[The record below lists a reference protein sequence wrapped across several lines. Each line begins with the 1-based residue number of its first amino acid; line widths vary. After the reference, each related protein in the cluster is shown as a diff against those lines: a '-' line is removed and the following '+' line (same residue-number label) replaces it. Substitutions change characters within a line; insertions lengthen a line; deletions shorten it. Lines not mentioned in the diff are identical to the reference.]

1 MKLRRLT
8 LQGFKSFAD
17 KTDLKF
23 HEGITAIVGPNGCGK
38 SNISDAI
45 RWVLG
50 EQRPT
55 AIRGSKMEEA
65 IFQGTTQR
73 RPVNRAEV
81 SLAFDNEEGRLPVAG
96 DEVEIRRVVFREGGS
111 DYQLNRTSVRLR
123 DILDMCRDTG
133 LGANAYTVI
142 EQGMVDAILSDRP
155 EERRHMFEE
164 AAGIGRYKDRRKVA
178 LRRLEGAETDL
189 SRLNDLISE
198 VEAKVRSLGRQRA
211 RAKKYG
217 DYRARKLSLE
227 VAIAQTELQ
236 DIRAKLE
243 KAAALLEAIGRN
255 EPAARASLTTAEASL
270 ERLRLESGEALRQ
283 RNEVGL
289 RLEET
294 ARQIAER
301 ERAIAIADERRAHA
315 QRRLEQIAVER
326 EELKARVNTLQ
337 NELQELETERVGQ
350 HGIVESLAQRVEEVQ
365 SRQAALRQEV
375 TDIRRMDEDARA
387 RENDM
392 TRQLAKLEGDAANAQ
407 LRAQEAESRL
417 EHLATEREE
426 LEAELLRLDEQ
437 RDLFAEQAR
446 ELATRL
452 ESLQHK
458 ADAAQRA
465 LGTAR
470 ESEAEAR
477 KALAAAD
484 DRASHLASRVAA
496 LEALEREYHG
506 FAPAVAAALTRRE
519 NFKGLLGPVAEF
531 LKLPRDRAAS
541 VEGTLGSLLQAIVV
555 EDFSNVEDLQRWI
568 EEAEDEHAPSPRHP
582 TAASPL
588 KGAIALLPRE
598 SLPRLEALLETIRF
612 IGKPPEEPVLL
623 GRREKLARLRD
634 EAETAQRDRDARA
647 LAREEASHRI
657 AELEA
662 ELRRLQ
668 TEGQEAEL
676 ELRRADADEANRVG
690 QRGRTERARE
700 ELERRRNELV
710 NQIERARTDASG
722 ARDERVRLESTLSEH
737 RTNWQQSTE
746 TLTER
751 EAAWEQVR
759 DEEAELRV
767 AHARAEG
774 ALAALD
780 RRIQS
785 DRTEAESVQAR
796 LAALDREE
804 NEHRR
809 ALDEVE
815 QTREAATSSLQSFF
829 EQRDTLAVEVRSI
842 DERVAMATEK
852 AEALEN
858 KVRQLRR
865 EAEDQSEARHRLEL
879 QKAEA
884 DSAEARVRER
894 LEVEWARP
902 FEQLIASAPSLEE
915 TELRRRRAALESADE
930 GDFIAEE
937 MSPLED
943 AATGTPEE
951 FSVLSVNGD
960 DATALAGADAHAPSY
975 GTGLRAW
982 KSELKEL
989 TIDIERLGPINML
1002 AVEEYDE
1009 ESQRLTFLQTQR
1021 DDLTRARD
1029 DLQSAIKEI
1038 NKTAKELF
1046 IDTFDA
1052 VKHNFHTTFQT
1063 LFEGGECDIR
1073 LEDAEDP
1080 LESPIDIIASP
1091 RGKRTQ
1097 RIHLLSGGERALTA
1111 LALLFAIYLVKPS
1124 PFCVLDEVD
1133 APLDEANIGR
1143 FISMLKEF
1151 KHNTQ
1156 FVVITHNP
1164 RTMEAADWLYGV
1176 TMEEPGVS
1184 SIVGVRLDE
1193 VLEGAKPSNVVVEV

>member
-1 MKLRRLT
+1 
-8 LQGFKSFAD
+8 
-17 KTDLKF
+17 
-23 HEGITAIVGPNGCGK
+23 
-38 SNISDAI
+38 
-45 RWVLG
+45 
-50 EQRPT
+50 
-55 AIRGSKMEEA
+55 
-65 IFQGTTQR
+65 
-73 RPVNRAEV
+73 
-81 SLAFDNEEGRLPVAG
+81 
-96 DEVEIRRVVFREGGS
+96 VFREGGS
-111 DYQLNRTSVRLR
+111 DYQLNRSSVRLR

-189 SRLNDLISE
+189 SRLNDLITE

-217 DYRARKLSLE
+217 EYRARKLALE
-227 VAIAQTELQ
+227 VAIAQMELQ
-236 DIRAKLE
+236 DIRTKLE
-243 KAAALLEAIGRN
+243 KAHAMLEAIGRN
-255 EPAARASLTTAEASL
+255 EPAARASLTSAEATL
-270 ERLRLESGEALRQ
+270 ERLRLESGESLRM
-283 RNEVGL
+283 RNDVAV

-301 ERAIAIADERRAHA
+301 ERAIAIADERRSHA
-315 QRRLEQIAVER
+315 QRRLEQITVER
-326 EELKARVNTLQ
+326 EELRTRVTALQ
-337 NELQELETERVGQ
+337 SELQELEAERGGQ
-350 HGIVESLAQRVEEVQ
+350 EGIVESLAQRVEDVQ

-387 RENDM
+387 RENDI
-392 TRQLAKLEGDAANAQ
+392 TRQLAKLEGDAANAE

-446 ELATRL
+446 DLAARL
-452 ESLQHK
+452 ESLQ
-458 ADAAQRA
+458 AQAAAAQRTLEA
-465 LGTAR
+465 AR
-470 ESEAEAR
+470 EAEAEAR

-519 NFKGLLGPVAEF
+519 NFSGLLGPVAEF
-531 LKLPRDRAAS
+531 LKLPRDKAAA

-555 EDFSNVEDLQRWI
+555 EDVNQLEDLQRWI
-568 EEAEDEHAPSPRHP
+568 EEAEDENTPSPDHP
-582 TAASPL
+582 TAQPPL

-598 SLPRLEALLETIRF
+598 ALPRLEALLETVRF
-612 IGKPPEEPVLL
+612 IGRPPEEPVLL

-634 EAETAQRDRDARA
+634 EADEAQREREARA
-647 LAREEASHRI
+647 SAREEASYRI
-657 AELEA
+657 GEIEA

-668 TEGQEAEL
+668 QQGQEVEL

-710 NQIERARTDASG
+710 STIERARNDANNS
-722 ARDERVRLESTLSEH
+722 REERVRLEGTLSEH
-737 RTNWQQSTE
+737 RANWQQSTE
-746 TLTER
+746 TLAER

-780 RRIQS
+780 RRIQMGK
-785 DRTEAESVQAR
+785 DEQQNVQTR
-796 LAALDREE
+796 LGALDREE
-804 NEHRR
+804 AEHTRV
-809 ALDEVE
+809 LEEVHT
-815 QTREAATSSLQSFF
+815 TREEATSALQSLFGD
-829 EQRDTLAVEVRSI
+829 RDTLAVQVREI
-842 DERVAMATEK
+842 DEQLAIATEK

-884 DSAEARVRER
+884 DAAEARIRER

-902 FEQLIASAPSLEE
+902 FEQIISSAPSLEE
-915 TELRRRRAALESADE
+915 TELRRRARGSEDGEAGEDFAQLEE
-930 GDFIAEE
+930 GVTTA
-937 MSPLED
+937 
-943 AATGTPEE
+943 PEE
-951 FSVLSVNGD
+951 YSVISVNGD
-960 DATALAGADAHAPSY
+960 DPAATEPAPTPSTASVY

-982 KSELKEL
+982 KNELKEL
-989 TIDIERLGPINML
+989 TMDIEKLGPINML

-1009 ESQRLTFLQTQR
+1009 ESTRLGFLQSQR
-1021 DDLTRARD
+1021 DDLTKARD

-1038 NKTAKELF
+1038 NKTAKDLF
-1046 IDTFDA
+1046 IDTFNT
-1052 VKHNFHTTFQT
+1052 VKQNFQTTFQT
-1063 LFEGGECDIR
+1063 LFEGGECEIK
-1073 LEDAEDP
+1073 LEDSEDP
-1080 LESPIDIIASP
+1080 LESPIEIIASP

-1151 KHNTQ
+1151 KANTQ

-1193 VLEGAKPSNVVVEV
+1193 VLEGAKPSNVTVEV

>member
-1 MKLRRLT
+1 MKLRRLS

-81 SLAFDNEEGRLPVAG
+81 SLAFDNEEGRLPIAG
-96 DEVEIRRVVFREGGS
+96 NEVEIRRVVFREGGS
-111 DYQLNRTSVRLR
+111 DYQLNRSSVRLR

-189 SRLNDLISE
+189 SRLNDLITE

-217 DYRARKLSLE
+217 EYRARKLALE

-243 KAAALLEAIGRN
+243 KAHALLEAIGRN
-255 EPAARASLTTAEASL
+255 EPAARASLTSAEATL
-270 ERLRLESGEALRQ
+270 ERLRLESGEGMRQ
-283 RNEVGL
+283 RNDVAM

-294 ARQIAER
+294 SRQISER
-301 ERAIAIADERRAHA
+301 ERAIAIADERRSHA
-315 QRRLEQIAVER
+315 QRRLEQIGVER
-326 EELKARVNTLQ
+326 EELRQRVSALQ
-337 NELQELETERVGQ
+337 AELHELETERTGQ
-350 HGIVESLAQRVEEVQ
+350 GGIVESLAGRVEEVQ
-365 SRQAALRQEV
+365 ARQAALRQEV

-387 RENDM
+387 RENDI
-392 TRQLAKLEGDAANAQ
+392 TRQLAKLEGDAANAE
-407 LRAQEAESRL
+407 LRREEAEARL
-417 EHLATEREE
+417 EHLAQETAE
-426 LEAELLRLDEQ
+426 LEAELTRLDEQ

-446 ELATRL
+446 DLASRL
-452 ESLQHK
+452 ESLQQQ
-458 ADAAQRA
+458 ADAAQRM
-465 LGTAR
+465 LEGAR
-470 ESEAEAR
+470 EGEAEAR
-477 KALAAAD
+477 KALAAAE

-506 FAPAVAAALTRRE
+506 FAPAVAAALTRRKD
-519 NFKGLLGPVAEF
+519 FTGLLGPVAEF
-531 LKLPRDRAAS
+531 LRLSPDKAAA

-555 EDFSNVEDLQRWI
+555 EDFNNLDELTKWLD
-568 EEAEDEHAPSPRHP
+568 EAEDTSAQAPERPSAHA
-582 TAASPL
+582 PL

-598 SLPRLEALLETIRF
+598 SLPRLEALLETVRF
-612 IGKPPEEPVLL
+612 IGRPPEEPVLL

-634 EAETAQRDRDARA
+634 EADEAQRDRDHRAGARD
-647 LAREEASHRI
+647 EASQRI
-657 AELEA
+657 SQIES

-668 TEGQEAEL
+668 QLGQEVEL

-690 QRGRTERARE
+690 QRGRAERTRE
-700 ELERRRNELV
+700 EIERRRNELIS
-710 NQIERARTDASG
+710 QIERARTDASNS
-722 ARDERVRLESTLSEH
+722 REERQRLESSLSEH
-737 RTNWQQSTE
+737 RANWQQSTE

-767 AHARAEG
+767 SHARAEG
-774 ALAALD
+774 ALAAID
-780 RRIQS
+780 RRIQN
-785 DRTEAESVQAR
+785 DRDEHETLQIR
-796 LAALDREE
+796 LGALDREE
-804 NEHRR
+804 NDHRR
-809 ALDEVE
+809 SLEEVE
-815 QTREAATSSLQSFF
+815 TTRQEATSALETLFRD
-829 EQRDTLAVEVRSI
+829 RDTLAVEVRGI
-842 DERVAMATEK
+842 DERLAIAGEK

-884 DSAEARVRER
+884 DSAEARIRER
-894 LEVEWARP
+894 LEAEWARP
-902 FEQLIASAPSLEE
+902 FEQLLTSAPSLEE
-915 TELRRRRAALESADE
+915 TELRRRRAAAAEE
-930 GDFIAEE
+930 GDGTESLEPIEE
-937 MSPLED
+937 
-943 AATGTPEE
+943 AATSAPED
-951 FSVLSVNGD
+951 FSVISVNGD
-960 DATALAGADAHAPSY
+960 DAHALADATANVPSY
-975 GTGLRAW
+975 GTGIRAW
-982 KSELKEL
+982 KAELKEL
-989 TIDIERLGPINML
+989 TLDIERLGPINML

-1009 ESQRLTFLQTQR
+1009 ESQRLNFLHAQR
-1021 DDLTRARD
+1021 DDLTKARD

-1052 VKHNFHTTFQT
+1052 VKQNFHTTFQT
-1063 LFEGGECDIR
+1063 LFEGGECEIR
-1073 LEDAEDP
+1073 LEDTEDP
-1080 LESPIDIIASP
+1080 LESPIEIIASP

-1151 KHNTQ
+1151 KRNTQ

-1193 VLEGAKPSNVVVEV
+1193 VLEGAKPSNITVEV

>member
-81 SLAFDNEEGRLPVAG
+81 SLAFDNEEGRLPIPG
-96 DEVEIRRVVFREGGS
+96 NEVEIRRLVFREGGS
-111 DYQLNRTSVRLR
+111 DYQLNRSSVRLR

-189 SRLNDLISE
+189 SRLNDLITE

-217 DYRARKLSLE
+217 EYRARKLALE

-243 KAAALLEAIGRN
+243 KAQAMLEAIGRN
-255 EPAARASLTTAEASL
+255 EPAARASLTSSEATL

-283 RNEVGL
+283 RNVVAV

-294 ARQIAER
+294 ARAIAER
-301 ERAIAIADERRAHA
+301 ERAIAIADERRSHA
-315 QRRLEQIAVER
+315 QRRLEQIGVER
-326 EELKARVNTLQ
+326 EDLRNRVTALQTELR
-337 NELQELETERVGQ
+337 ELETERVGQ

-365 SRQAALRQEV
+365 ARQAALRQEV

-387 RENDM
+387 RENDI
-392 TRQLAKLEGDAANAQ
+392 TRQLAKLEGDAANAE

-417 EHLATEREE
+417 EHLGTERQE

-446 ELATRL
+446 DLAARL
-452 ESLQHK
+452 ESLQNQ
-458 ADAAQRA
+458 AAAAQRT
-465 LGTAR
+465 LDGSR
-470 ESEAEAR
+470 EAEAEAR

-506 FAPAVAAALTRRE
+506 FAPAVAAALTRRKD
-519 NFKGLLGPVAEF
+519 FTGLLGPVAEF

-555 EDFSNVEDLQRWI
+555 EDVNNLADLQKWI
-568 EEAEDEHAPSPRHP
+568 EEAEDENPPSPHHP
-582 TAASPL
+582 NSPPPL

-598 SLPRLEALLETIRF
+598 ALPRLEALLETVRF

-634 EAETAQRDRDARA
+634 EAEEAQSEREARA
-647 LAREEASHRI
+647 AAREEASYRI
-657 AELEA
+657 SEVEA

-668 TEGQEAEL
+668 QQGQEVEL
-676 ELRRADADEANRVG
+676 ELRRADADEATRVG
-690 QRGRTERARE
+690 QRGRAERARE

-710 NQIERARTDASG
+710 STIERARTDANNS
-722 ARDERVRLESTLSEH
+722 RESRVRLEGTLSEH
-737 RTNWQQSTE
+737 RANWQQSTE
-746 TLTER
+746 TLAER

-767 AHARAEG
+767 AHARSEG

-780 RRIQS
+780 RRIQMG
-785 DRTEAESVQAR
+785 REEADSVQIR
-796 LAALDREE
+796 LGALDREE
-804 NEHRR
+804 AEHTRV
-809 ALDEVE
+809 LQEVE
-815 QTREAATSSLQSFF
+815 STREEATSSLETLFHD
-829 EQRDTLAVEVRSI
+829 RDTLAVQVREI
-842 DERVAMATEK
+842 DERLAIANEK
-852 AEALEN
+852 SEALEN

-902 FEQLIASAPSLEE
+902 FEQIIESAPSLEE
-915 TELRRRRAALESADE
+915 TELRRRRAAEADE
-930 GDFIAEE
+930 QMGGGADGEAPI
-937 MSPLED
+937 ED
-943 AATGTPEE
+943 AATDAPEDY
-951 FSVLSVNGD
+951 SVISVNGD
-960 DATALAGADAHAPSY
+960 ADATALEAVPTY
-975 GTGLRAW
+975 GTGLRGW
-982 KSELKEL
+982 KNELKEL
-989 TIDIERLGPINML
+989 TMDIEKLGPINML

-1009 ESQRLTFLQTQR
+1009 ENTRLGFLQTQR
-1021 DDLTRARD
+1021 DDLTKARD

-1038 NKTAKELF
+1038 NKTAKDLF
-1046 IDTFDA
+1046 LDTFNT
-1052 VKHNFHTTFQT
+1052 VKVNFQTTFQT
-1063 LFEGGECDIR
+1063 LFEGGECEIK
-1073 LEDAEDP
+1073 LEDSDDP
-1080 LESPIDIIASP
+1080 LESPIEIIASP

-1151 KHNTQ
+1151 KANTQ

-1193 VLEGAKPSNVVVEV
+1193 VLEGAKPSNITVEV

>member
-1 MKLRRLT
+1 
-8 LQGFKSFAD
+8 
-17 KTDLKF
+17 
-23 HEGITAIVGPNGCGK
+23 
-38 SNISDAI
+38 
-45 RWVLG
+45 
-50 EQRPT
+50 
-55 AIRGSKMEEA
+55 
-65 IFQGTTQR
+65 
-73 RPVNRAEV
+73 
-81 SLAFDNEEGRLPVAG
+81 
-96 DEVEIRRVVFREGGS
+96 
-111 DYQLNRTSVRLR
+111 
-123 DILDMCRDTG
+123 
-133 LGANAYTVI
+133 
-142 EQGMVDAILSDRP
+142 
-155 EERRHMFEE
+155 
-164 AAGIGRYKDRRKVA
+164 
-178 LRRLEGAETDL
+178 
-189 SRLNDLISE
+189 
-198 VEAKVRSLGRQRA
+198 
-211 RAKKYG
+211 
-217 DYRARKLSLE
+217 
-227 VAIAQTELQ
+227 
-236 DIRAKLE
+236 
-243 KAAALLEAIGRN
+243 
-255 EPAARASLTTAEASL
+255 
-270 ERLRLESGEALRQ
+270 GEALRQ
-283 RNEVGL
+283 RNEVGM

-301 ERAIAIADERRAHA
+301 ERAIAIADERRSHA

-326 EELKARVNTLQ
+326 EELRTRVSVLQ
-337 NELQELETERVGQ
+337 HELQELEGERGGQ
-350 HGIVESLAQRVEEVQ
+350 QGIVESLAQRVEDVQ
-365 SRQAALRQEV
+365 ARQAALRQEV

-387 RENDM
+387 RENDY
-392 TRQLAKLEGDAANAQ
+392 TRQLAKLEGDAANADI
-407 LRAQEAESRL
+407 RREEAESRL
-417 EHLATEREE
+417 EHLGVEGAE

-446 ELATRL
+446 DLETRL
-452 ESLQHK
+452 ESLQNQ
-458 ADAAQRA
+458 AGAAQRSLEA
-465 LGTAR
+465 AR
-470 ESEAEAR
+470 EAEAEAR

-506 FAPAVAAALTRRE
+506 FAPAVAAALTRRGD
-519 NFKGLLGPVAEF
+519 FQGLLGPVAEF
-531 LKLPRDRAAS
+531 LHLSSDKAAA

-555 EDFSNVEDLQRWI
+555 EDFSNLDQLQKWI
-568 EEAEDEHAPSPRHP
+568 DDAEDVNAHPNAHA
-582 TAASPL
+582 AL

-612 IGKPPEEPVLL
+612 IGRPPEEPVLL
-623 GRREKLARLRD
+623 GRREKLGRLRA
-634 EAETAQRDRDARA
+634 EAEAAQLDRDQRA
-647 LAREEASHRI
+647 GAREEASQRI
-657 AELEA
+657 GEIEG

-668 TEGQEAEL
+668 ALGQEVEL
-676 ELRRADADEANRVG
+676 ELRRADADEANRAG
-690 QRGRTERARE
+690 QRGRAERARE
-700 ELERRRNELV
+700 ELERRRNDLV
-710 NQIERARTDASG
+710 SQIERARTDAAH
-722 ARDERVRLESTLSEH
+722 AREERVRLEETLAEH

-780 RRIQS
+780 RRIQNS
-785 DRTEAESVQAR
+785 RDELDTLQIR
-796 LAALDREE
+796 LGALDREE

-809 ALDEVE
+809 ALEEVE
-815 QTREAATSSLQSFF
+815 HTREEATSALESLF
-829 EQRDTLAVEVRSI
+829 RDRDALAVEVRSI
-842 DERVAMATEK
+842 DDRVAIATEK
-852 AEALEN
+852 AEALEG

-879 QKAEA
+879 QRAEA
-884 DSAEARVRER
+884 DAAEARVRER
-894 LEVEWARP
+894 LEAEWARP
-902 FEQLIASAPSLEE
+902 FEQLLATAPSLEE
-915 TELRRRRAALESADE
+915 TELRRRRAAADTGDE
-930 GDFIAEE
+930 GGEPVEE
-937 MSPLED
+937 ISPIED
-943 AATGTPEE
+943 AATMAPEE
-951 FSVLSVNGD
+951 YSVISVNGD
-960 DATALAGADAHAPSY
+960 DALALADAPAY
-975 GTGLRAW
+975 GTGIRAW

-1046 IDTFDA
+1046 LDTFNA
-1052 VKHNFHTTFQT
+1052 VQQNFHTTFQT
-1063 LFEGGECDIR
+1063 LFEGGECEIK
-1073 LEDAEDP
+1073 LEDTDDP
-1080 LESPIDIIASP
+1080 LESPIEIIASP

-1151 KHNTQ
+1151 KDNTQ

>member
-73 RPVNRAEV
+73 RPVNRADV
-81 SLAFDNEEGRLPVAG
+81 SLAFDNEEGRLPVQG

-211 RAKKYG
+211 RARKYG
-217 DYRARKLSLE
+217 EYRARKLSLE

-236 DIRAKLE
+236 DIRAKLQ
-243 KAAALLEAIGRN
+243 KAEAMLEAIGRN
-255 EPAARASLTTAEASL
+255 EPAARASLTTAEATL

-283 RNEVGL
+283 RNEVAV
-289 RLEET
+289 RLEDT

-301 ERAIAIADERRAHA
+301 ERAIAIADERRSHA

-326 EELKARVNTLQ
+326 DELKARVAALQ
-337 NELQELETERVGQ
+337 HELHELDAERGGQ
-350 HGIVESLAQRVEEVQ
+350 HGIVVSLAGQVEEVQ
-365 SRQAALRQEV
+365 SRQAALRKEV

-387 RENDM
+387 KENDI
-392 TRQLAKLEGDAANAQ
+392 TRQLAKLEGDAANAEM
-407 LRAQEAESRL
+407 RAQESQSRL
-417 EHLATEREE
+417 QHLGGERAE

-437 RDLFAEQAR
+437 RDLFAEQTR
-446 ELATRL
+446 EFATRL
-452 ESLQHK
+452 ESLQQQ
-458 ADAAQRA
+458 AEAAQRT
-465 LGTAR
+465 LTNAR
-470 ESEAEAR
+470 EEEAEAR
-477 KALAAAD
+477 KALATAE

-519 NFKGLLGPVAEF
+519 NFTGLLGPVADF
-531 LKLPRDRAAS
+531 LKLPRDRAAA

-555 EDFSNVEDLQRWI
+555 EDFNNLDELQKWI
-568 EEAEDEHAPSPRHP
+568 EEAEGESSPPPHHP
-582 TAASPL
+582 TTPPL

-598 SLPRLEALLETIRF
+598 ALPRLEALLEMVRF
-612 IGKPPEEPVLL
+612 IGRPPEEPVLL

-634 EAETAQRDRDARA
+634 EATESQRDRDSRAAARD
-647 LAREEASHRI
+647 EASRRI
-657 AELEA
+657 AQIET

-668 TEGQEAEL
+668 TEGQEVEL
-676 ELRRADADEANRVG
+676 ELRRADADETNRVG

-700 ELERRRNELV
+700 ELERRRAELTS
-710 NQIERARTDASG
+710 QIERARTDATN
-722 ARDERVRLESTLSEH
+722 ARDERLRLESTLSEH

-746 TLTER
+746 ALTER

-780 RRIQS
+780 RRIQT
-785 DRTEAESVQAR
+785 DRTELDTVQIR
-796 LAALDREE
+796 LGALDREE

-809 ALDEVE
+809 ALEEVE
-815 QTREAATSSLQSFF
+815 TTRAEATSSLETLFH
-829 EQRDTLAVEVRSI
+829 QRDGLAVEVRSI
-842 DERVAMATEK
+842 DERVAIATEK
-852 AEALEN
+852 AEALEG

-884 DSAEARVRER
+884 DAAEARIRER

-902 FEQLIASAPSLEE
+902 FEQLLASAPSLEE
-915 TELRRRRAALESADE
+915 TELRRRRALAET
-930 GDFIAEE
+930 AEE
-937 MSPLED
+937 AETAEDFEPLQE
-943 AATGTPEE
+943 AATEMPEDY
-951 FSVLSVNGD
+951 SVISANGD
-960 DATALAGADAHAPSY
+960 DATALATADVGAPSY

-982 KSELKEL
+982 KGELKEL
-989 TIDIERLGPINML
+989 TIEIERLGPINML
-1002 AVEEYDE
+1002 AVEEFDE

-1021 DDLTRARD
+1021 DDLTKARD

-1038 NKTAKELF
+1038 NKTAKDLF
-1046 IDTFDA
+1046 IETFDA
-1052 VKHNFHTTFQT
+1052 VKVNFHTTFQT
-1063 LFEGGECDIR
+1063 LFEGGECDIK
-1073 LEDAEDP
+1073 LEDSEDP

-1151 KHNTQ
+1151 KANTQ

-1193 VLEGAKPSNVVVEV
+1193 VLEGAKPSNVTVEV

>member
-81 SLAFDNEEGRLPVAG
+81 SLAFDNEDGRLPIAG
-96 DEVEIRRVVFREGGS
+96 SEVEIRRVVFREGGS
-111 DYQLNRTSVRLR
+111 DYQLNRSSVRLR

-189 SRLNDLISE
+189 SRLNDLITE

-211 RAKKYG
+211 RARKYG
-217 DYRARKLSLE
+217 EYRARKLALE

-236 DIRAKLE
+236 DIRARLE
-243 KAAALLEAIGRN
+243 KAGALLEAIGRN
-255 EPAARASLTTAEASL
+255 EPAARASLTSAEASL

-301 ERAIAIADERRAHA
+301 ERAIAIADERRSHA

-326 EELKARVNTLQ
+326 EELRHRRAA
-337 NELQELETERVGQ
+337 LETELHELDTERGGQ
-350 HGIVESLAQRVEEVQ
+350 AGIVESLAGRVEEVQ
-365 SRQAALRQEV
+365 ARQAALRQEV
-375 TDIRRMDEDARA
+375 TDIRRLDEDARA
-387 RENDM
+387 RENDI
-392 TRQLAKLEGDAANAQ
+392 TRQLAKLEGDAANADI
-407 LRAQEAESRL
+407 RREEAESRR
-417 EHLATEREE
+417 EHLGIEGAE
-426 LEAELLRLDEQ
+426 LEAELIRLDEQ

-446 ELATRL
+446 DLATRL
-452 ESLQHK
+452 ESLQRQ

-465 LGTAR
+465 LEAAR
-470 ESEAEAR
+470 ETEVEAR

-506 FAPAVAAALTRRE
+506 FAPAVAAALSRRE
-519 NFKGLLGPVAEF
+519 NFSGLLGPVADF
-531 LKLPRDRAAS
+531 LRLSSDKAAA

-555 EDFSNVEDLQRWI
+555 EDVNNLADLEKWI
-568 EEAEDEHAPSPRHP
+568 ADAEDENVDVHVHVHG
-582 TAASPL
+582 PL
-588 KGAIALLPRE
+588 KGAIALLPKE

-612 IGKPPEEPVLL
+612 IGRPPEEPVLL
-623 GRREKLARLRD
+623 GRREKLGRLRE
-634 EAETAQRDRDARA
+634 EAEAAQRDRDQRAGARDA
-647 LAREEASHRI
+647 ASQRI
-657 AELEA
+657 GEIES

-668 TEGQEAEL
+668 QLGQEVEL

-690 QRGRTERARE
+690 QRGRAERARE

-710 NQIERARTDASG
+710 GQIERARTDAVQ
-722 ARDERVRLESTLSEH
+722 AREARARLEASLSEH
-737 RTNWQQSTE
+737 RAHWQQSTE
-746 TLTER
+746 VLTER

-767 AHARAEG
+767 MHARAEG
-774 ALAALD
+774 ALAAVD
-780 RRIQS
+780 RRIQTG
-785 DRTEAESVQAR
+785 RQEHESVQIK
-796 LAALDREE
+796 LGALDREE

-809 ALDEVE
+809 ALEEVE
-815 QTREAATSSLQSFF
+815 HTREEATNSLQTLFHD
-829 EQRDTLAVEVRSI
+829 RDTLAVEVRSI
-842 DERVAMATEK
+842 DERVAIATEK

-884 DSAEARVRER
+884 DAAEARVRER

-915 TELRRRRAALESADE
+915 SELRRRKAA
-930 GDFIAEE
+930 AE
-937 MSPLED
+937 PED
-943 AATGTPEE
+943 GSEVTEEITPVEEAATEAPEE
-951 FSVLSVNGD
+951 FSIISVNGD
-960 DATALAGADAHAPSY
+960 DALAHEQAPAY

-982 KSELKEL
+982 RAELKEL

-1009 ESQRLTFLQTQR
+1009 ESQRLTFLQAQR

-1038 NKTAKELF
+1038 NKTAKQLF
-1046 IDTFDA
+1046 LDTFSA
-1052 VKHNFHTTFQT
+1052 VQANFQTTFQT
-1063 LFEGGECDIR
+1063 LFEGGECAIR
-1073 LEDAEDP
+1073 LEDVEDP
-1080 LESPIDIIASP
+1080 LESPIEIIASP

-1151 KHNTQ
+1151 KANTQ